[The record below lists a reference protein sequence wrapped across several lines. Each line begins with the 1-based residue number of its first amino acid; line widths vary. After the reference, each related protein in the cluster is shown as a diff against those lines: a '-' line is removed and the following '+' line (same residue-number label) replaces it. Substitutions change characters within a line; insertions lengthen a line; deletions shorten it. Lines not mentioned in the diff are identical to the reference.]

1 MAHDK
6 DRVRIA
12 AILPG
17 VVVGPSDRLCQV
29 FRYLLHGHVRNKTVV
44 GRDEHEAPVQERPW
58 LGRHVRLV
66 AALPPTAVD
75 PEYDRLV
82 LAFSRGVNIEHPRLL
97 FRLEVGEVT
106 VDPRFCGEND
116 RRQHKDGKA
125 YNKTHNV
132 SFTLYAANFAALQRQ
147 CLPAGLSLMGIS
159 FPTEEAVGIH
169 RTPPANPV
177 ETVQP
182 ALLFVP

>member
-29 FRYLLHGHVRNKTVV
+29 FRYLLHGHVWNKTVV
-44 GRDEHEAPVQERPW
+44 GRDEHEAPVQERPR
-58 LGRHVRLV
+58 LSRHVRLV

-75 PEYDRLV
+75 PENDRLV
-82 LAFSRGVNIEHPRLL
+82 LAFSRSVDIERPPLL

-106 VDPRFCGEND
+106 VDPRFSRENNQRKDAEAYGETD
-116 RRQHKDGKA
+116 
-125 YNKTHNV
+125 NV
-132 SFTLYAANFAALQRQ
+132 SSTAQ
-147 CLPAGLSLMGIS
+147 I
-159 FPTEEAVGIH
+159 
-169 RTPPANPV
+169 
-177 ETVQP
+177 
-182 ALLFVP
+182 